1 MTTPEVDDE
10 ILIESPLS
18 GAMSKFP
25 TGCIYRATFI
35 YNILDI
41 VQCIKNHLCA
51 SVIERSRLQLA
62 ILQVA
67 FLGHNLRNEVVN
79 KRSKH

>member
-1 MTTPEVDDE
+1 MNGISVKIPEVDDE

-25 TGCIYRATFI
+25 TGRVYRVMFI
-35 YNILDI
+35 YNLLDI
-41 VQCIKNHLCA
+41 VQCIKNHLGA
-51 SVIERSRLQLA
+51 SFIERSRLQLA

-67 FLGHNLRNEVVN
+67 FCGAQFE
-79 KRSKH
+79 KRRS